1 MVDHTIVHFEI
12 PADDVQRLKIFYSRL
27 FGWKI
32 EKTPG
37 PMEYWSIETVPVDNK
52 GQPIRP
58 GVNGGMMK
66 RQNPQ
71 HKPVNYILVESVDEY
86 SKKIETLGGK
96 VIVPKMEVPGIGW
109 WAMAL
114 DPEGNQFAIL
124 ESDTT

>member
-1 MVDHTIVHFEI
+1 MVDHTMVHFEI
-12 PADDVQRLKIFYSRL
+12 PADDVQRLRGFYSKL

-37 PMEYWSIETVPVDNK
+37 PVEYWSIETVPVDKK

-71 HKPVNYILVESVDEY
+71 HKPVNYVLVESVDEY
-86 SKKIETLGGK
+86 SKKIEALGGK

-124 ESDTT
+124 QSL